1 MVQVEGKKACRAD
14 FQQPVSDGTELQ
26 FGYVEYQDG
35 ARDIVL
41 AETVAWTAIESSG
54 SDSA

>member
-1 MVQVEGKKACRAD
+1 MVEVEGKKACRD
-14 FQQPVSDGTELQ
+14 NLQQPVSDGTELQ

-41 AETVAWTAIESSG
+41 AETVAWIAIESSG
-54 SDSA
+54 SNSA